1 MGSLRCVLQR
11 WGWADTVLRVGVHLY
26 GVRIWNSS
34 GFPKKMRMRTQNDM
48 EQKELRDPELSI
60 AWFTIQN
67 WSSVF
72 SMLLLFACVRP
83 FEGVKQRHARTPN
96 FKPLGGG

>member
-34 GFPKKMRMRTQNDM
+34 GFPKKMRMGTQNDM

-72 SMLLLFACVRP
+72 SMLLLFALRGSQTKTREDTQLQAPWRWVAP
-83 FEGVKQRHARTPN
+83 
-96 FKPLGGG
+96 

>member
-26 GVRIWNSS
+26 EVRIWNSS
-34 GFPKKMRMRTQNDM
+34 GFPKKMRMGTQNDM

-72 SMLLLFACVRP
+72 SMLLLFALRGSQTKTCEDTQLQAPWRWVAP
-83 FEGVKQRHARTPN
+83 
-96 FKPLGGG
+96 